1 MLSMINRLKNF
12 LQGLLQDRRNKFVN
26 GLNSNIDFWT
36 QEDSFDYSKTV
47 TYKYGDFIH
56 YDLGCNVGSEQGGKR
71 YGIII
76 EDSAQASKTVLV
88 IPVHGSDIKYRA
100 RYFEAYINKPFSF
113 LSKDHHYAVITQMR
127 VVSKIR
133 IGKKYGKIDTQ
144 SINEIKKALK
154 RVLKI

>member
-1 MLSMINRLKNF
+1 MIIRLKTF
-12 LQGLLQDRRNKFVN
+12 LQGLLPDRRNKFVN

-56 YDLGCNVGSEQGGKR
+56 YDLGCNVGSEQGGER
-71 YGIII
+71 YGIIV
-76 EDSAQASKTVLV
+76 EDSAQKSRTVLV
-88 IPVHGSDIKYRA
+88 IPVHGSETRHEA
-100 RYFEAYINKPFSF
+100 RYFEAYINKPFNF

-133 IGKKYGKIDTQ
+133 IEKNMVK
-144 SINEIKKALK
+144 
-154 RVLKI
+154 